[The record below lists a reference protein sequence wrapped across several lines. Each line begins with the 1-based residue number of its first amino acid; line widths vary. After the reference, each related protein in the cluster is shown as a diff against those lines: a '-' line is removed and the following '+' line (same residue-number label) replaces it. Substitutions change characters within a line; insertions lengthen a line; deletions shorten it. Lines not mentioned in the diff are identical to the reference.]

1 MGNLTIPLGDYTLK
15 PLDDKS
21 YWFEAPT
28 GEGTGID
35 KKYVLNIV
43 EAYFAGTLDDYFNN
57 VM

>member
-1 MGNLTIPLGDYTLK
+1 MDNLEIQLGGYTLIA
-15 PLDDKS
+15 LDDDS